1 MASPHE
7 VRPGG
12 KVQISAVLVG
22 ENGTEVTRTLDYE
35 VPIGAAAGPLCF
47 TVSDGNVA
55 NLSEV
60 RQILGSTPHTAEQLV
75 TTVNKL
81 RANTKAY
88 VRVWRPDPNFQLE
101 GEDFPDPP
109 PSLALILGTSATAL
123 QTRNAKISELEIS
136 AGDAVISGVKT
147 VQVEVKE

>member
-1 MASPHE
+1 
-7 VRPGG
+7 
-12 KVQISAVLVG
+12 
-22 ENGTEVTRTLDYE
+22 
-35 VPIGAAAGPLCF
+35 
-47 TVSDGNVA
+47 VA

-75 TTVNKL
+75 ATVNKL

-109 PSLALILGTSATAL
+109 PSLALILGASPAAL
-123 QTRNAKISELEIS
+123 QTRNAKIAELEIS

>member
-1 MASPHE
+1 
-7 VRPGG
+7 
-12 KVQISAVLVG
+12 
-22 ENGTEVTRTLDYE
+22 
-35 VPIGAAAGPLCF
+35 
-47 TVSDGNVA
+47 VA

-60 RQILGSTPHTAEQLV
+60 RQILNATPHTAEQLV
-75 TTVNKL
+75 ATVNKL

-88 VRVWRPDPNFQLE
+88 VRVWRPDSNFQLE

-109 PSLALILGTSATAL
+109 PSLALILGTSPAAL

>member
-1 MASPHE
+1 
-7 VRPGG
+7 
-12 KVQISAVLVG
+12 VQISAVLVG

-35 VPIGAAAGPLCF
+35 VPIGAAPGPLCF

-60 RQILGSTPHTAEQLV
+60 RQILASTPHTAEQLV
-75 TTVNKL
+75 ATVNKL

-109 PSLALILGTSATAL
+109 PSLALILSTSATAL